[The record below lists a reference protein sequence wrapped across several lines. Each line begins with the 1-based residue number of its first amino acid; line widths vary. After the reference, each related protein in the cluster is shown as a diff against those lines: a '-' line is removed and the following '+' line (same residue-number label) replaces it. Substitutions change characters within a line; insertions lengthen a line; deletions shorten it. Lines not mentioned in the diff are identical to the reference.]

1 MLGWAEVVLNWWNDL
16 NVHSFLNVFHLRVIS
31 GGKRTTSSTSQPSVS
46 WEILPVGRKICTR
59 IQTKKNK
66 NRKASLRFQ
75 SPFR

>member
-46 WEILPVGRKICTR
+46 WEILPVGRKICT
-59 IQTKKNK
+59 KKK
-66 NRKASLRFQ
+66 KSLLKISVSF
-75 SPFR
+75 SLE